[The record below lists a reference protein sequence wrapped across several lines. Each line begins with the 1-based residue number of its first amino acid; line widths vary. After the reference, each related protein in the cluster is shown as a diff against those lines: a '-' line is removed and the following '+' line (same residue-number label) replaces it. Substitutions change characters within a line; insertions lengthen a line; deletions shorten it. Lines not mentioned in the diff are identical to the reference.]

1 MNWLAHLVLSEP
13 NPRFRIGNLLPDL
26 VRTSALSGLSA
37 DFLRGVQQHRQI
49 DSFTDRHEIVRQSV
63 RRVPANFRRFG
74 GILVDMFYDHFL
86 SREWSKFSAAP
97 LPVFV
102 DEIHASF
109 ESHRNE
115 VPLEARVHLDR
126 IREGN
131 LLCSYG
137 ELSGLALALKRI
149 GLRLR
154 RPVPLSE
161 AVPVLE
167 NNYSDFRAD
176 FHSFFPE
183 LLSHLAKDAK
193 QQTQSAL
200 LNNP

>member
-26 VRTSALSGLSA
+26 VPVSALNGLSA

-49 DSFTDRHEIVRQSV
+49 DSFADRHAIVRQSI
-63 RRVPANFRRFG
+63 RRVPENFRRFG

-86 SREWSKFSAAP
+86 SRDWPKFSITP

-109 ESHRNE
+109 ARHRNE
-115 VPLEARVHLDR
+115 VPPEACVHLDR
-126 IREGN
+126 IRAGN

-137 ELSGLALALKRI
+137 ELSGLSTALKRI

-154 RPVPLSE
+154 RPAPLSE
-161 AVPVLE
+161 AVSVLE
-167 NNYSDFRAD
+167 GDYAGFHAD

-183 LLSHLAKDAK
+183 IISHLAR
-193 QQTQSAL
+193 